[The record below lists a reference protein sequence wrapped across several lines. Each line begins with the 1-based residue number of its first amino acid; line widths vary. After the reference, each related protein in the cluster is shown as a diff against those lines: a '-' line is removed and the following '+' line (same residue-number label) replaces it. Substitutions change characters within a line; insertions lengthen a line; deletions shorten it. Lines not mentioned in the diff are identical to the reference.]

1 MNLPR
6 KVASDLL
13 RKFEFTEG
21 QEESFIHTS
30 SSPGLPCVSS
40 QAGSY

>member
-30 SSPGLPCVSS
+30 SPGMPCVSS